1 MPSGFLPSVKLVSES
16 GVIEASGTTT
26 PTGGEPLE
34 PPPGEMAEGQHWLGL
49 MWLLLACEM
58 VWPRETFS
66 CDHAWEVMP
75 DVFFHRELRE
85 VMKVEREAQ
94 ERAKGQA
101 TAVDTKSDWFF
112 FKEIFD

>member
-1 MPSGFLPSVKLVSES
+1 MQVNIEDEKPTCGLCRSVKLVSEP
-16 GVIEASGTTT
+16 GTST
-26 PTGGEPLE
+26 PTGGE
-34 PPPGEMAEGQHWLGL
+34 PPGEMAEGQHWLGL

-58 VWPRETFS
+58 VWLRETFS

-75 DVFFHRELRE
+75 DVLFHRELRE
-85 VMKVEREAQ
+85 VKKVEREAQ

-112 FKEIFD
+112 FKEILD